1 MAEEKIG
8 IITHY
13 FGGVG
18 VGIIELSKDL
28 KIGDRIK
35 IKGANSEIEET
46 VDSMQVDRQPVE
58 EGKSGQEV
66 GVKVSA
72 KVREGDEVF
81 KMD

>member
-8 IITHY
+8 KITHY

-18 VGIIELSKDL
+18 VGIVELSQNL

-35 IKGANSEIEET
+35 IKGASNEIEET
-46 VDSMQVDRQPVE
+46 VSSMQVDRQPVE
-58 EGKSGQEV
+58 EGKPGQEV
-66 GVKVSA
+66 GVKVSS

-81 KMD
+81 KID